1 DFHVTGVQ
9 TCALPIYD
17 RAIRA
22 AHALAG
28 AHDHGVVDF
37 ALLHLAAGNRIPHAD
52 LDDITDVGITPVRT
66 AEHLDA
72 LQVASAAV
80 VGRIEECLHLDHGF
94 TSALFIDNAAQ
105 SAARST
111 ISTRAQLLRL
121 DSGRVCRIVT
131 RSPTRASL
139 FSSCASSLVLRRTNF
154 PY

>member
-1 DFHVTGVQ
+1 
-9 TCALPIYD
+9 I
-17 RAIRA
+17 
-22 AHALAG
+22 
-28 AHDHGVVDF
+28 VDL
-37 ALLHLAAGNRIPHAD
+37 ALLYLAAGNGIPDAH
-52 LDDITDVGITPVRT
+52 LDDVADTGVAPVRT
-66 AEHLDA
+66 TQHLDA

-111 ISTRAQLLRL
+111 ISTRAQLLRF

-154 PY
+154 PYIGCLT

>member
-80 VGRIEECLHLDHGF
+80 VGRIEEIG
-94 TSALFIDNAAQ
+94 
-105 SAARST
+105 
-111 ISTRAQLLRL
+111 
-121 DSGRVCRIVT
+121 
-131 RSPTRASL
+131 RAS
-139 FSSCASSLVLRRTNF
+139 CRERGQQRKV
-154 PY
+154 PV